1 MGERCLTSGPAV
13 KAAMAFALVCA
24 FTLCMSA
31 ASAAGDIKPTPCTAE
46 RGAAAAQRLATM
58 CRAAS
63 PATHPPCNA
72 ANSCAMIQD
81 EIARSCSLFADD
93 HPLPARLCQP
103 APRSS
108 AAAAAVV
115 SLYYSAL
122 NARDYDTAWSQWGA
136 NGIPRQTLNTFAKGF
151 SRTRATHVTIGA
163 LPPSEGAAG
172 SIYQD
177 VPVRVDAV
185 LADGTRQ
192 HFVGMYQLRRVNGVD
207 GATADQRRWHIYA
220 AHLKSM
226 R

>member
-1 MGERCLTSGPAV
+1 MGAKRTMLSAWNRVVAC
-13 KAAMAFALVCA
+13 ALVLV
-24 FTLCMSA
+24 LCLGASA
-31 ASAAGDIKPTPCTAE
+31 ASAGQPQPTSCLAT
-46 RGAAAAQRLATM
+46 RGAAAVQRLVAL
-58 CRAAS
+58 CRDAS
-63 PATHPPCNA
+63 PAIHPPCNA

-103 APRSS
+103 APRSA

-122 NARDYDTAWSQWGA
+122 DARDYDTAWSQWGVS
-136 NGIPRQTLNTFAKGF
+136 GIPGQTRNGFARGF
-151 SRTRATHVTIGA
+151 AETRSTRVTIGA
-163 LPPSEGAAG
+163 LPPGEGAAG

-185 LADGTRQ
+185 LVDGTRQ
-192 HFVGMYQLRRVNGVD
+192 HFAGLYQLRRVNGVD
-207 GATADQRRWHIYA
+207 GATADQRRWHIFA
-220 AHLKSM
+220 AHLKPV